1 MKRRAD
7 TLACQARLE
16 GSTRVHSYS
25 LDREAR
31 SEVWVALAR
40 VSLSSWEFEHAPC
53 LPQFCLHVGASDPV
67 SFCCRAWMVPSFEG
81 LQEAG
86 KSHDCSPA
94 LLGKQCPSQI
104 GLFLGFCIHEP
115 LSPTEGDLGT
125 ARVNGASKQE
135 GFSCFHYRQSC
146 KALKWGVVA
155 CLWAYYIG
163 CLWRTYLYIIYYI
176 YYIRVCINICVCI
189 YTHSVERG
197 SCSTD

>member
-1 MKRRAD
+1 M
-7 TLACQARLE
+7 
-16 GSTRVHSYS
+16 
-25 LDREAR
+25 
-31 SEVWVALAR
+31 ALAR

-86 KSHDCSPA
+86 KSHDWAPA
-94 LLGKQCPSQI
+94 LLSKQCPSQI

-125 ARVNGASKQE
+125 ARVNGASKQG
-135 GFSCFHYRQSC
+135 GFSCFHYHQSC
-146 KALKWGVVA
+146 KALKSGVVA

-176 YYIRVCINICVCI
+176 RVYKYICVYLYTQCGNRLMWHRLIRVSTGFYAAHAWLC
-189 YTHSVERG
+189 
-197 SCSTD
+197 SCPPMSCL